1 MNRRTVI
8 QSLGLVTTHALF
20 PSVLSGFLASCG
32 QRTPTSGY
40 SPQFF
45 SPEDL
50 QLLAKV
56 IDFILPATRTAS
68 ASATG
73 THEFMDEVFAKCLT
87 SDQQQLIR
95 EGFSAFRQKWET
107 SQDPTALLSDVD
119 QKAFSGD
126 ESQAWFV
133 PIKQYA
139 LVGFFTSQEGTTKAS
154 HYVPVPGD
162 YKADIPV
169 DDTTLNYGL
178 TSQRYYL

>member
-20 PSVLSGFLASCG
+20 PSVLTGFLASCG
-32 QRTPTSGY
+32 QRTQASSY

-45 SPEDL
+45 SDEDL

-56 IDFILPATRTAS
+56 IDLILPATGTAS

-73 THEFMDEVFAKCLT
+73 AHEFMDEVFAKCLT

-95 EGFSAFRQKWET
+95 EGFSAFRQKWESADGQT
-107 SQDPTALLSDVD
+107 DLLTQLD
-119 QKAFSGD
+119 QQAFSGD
-126 ESQAWFV
+126 ESQAWFM

-139 LVGFFTSQEGTTKAS
+139 LIGFFTSQEGTTRAS
-154 HYVPVPGD
+154 NYVPVPGD